1 MRERCLVK
9 GASLG
14 EEAVLADSGRA
25 GEVAARIGRVRK
37 VTFSASCQSS
47 VAVRHLHRVCN
58 NSPMPIE
65 NNFQHDEMS
74 RKNPGERITV
84 REVTPTAPSE
94 SSSGQDA
101 MAALGKRLSHT
112 GVRVIVLLHGSIMG
126 TDVFGVQRLDELGGL
141 KRGYSRGV
149 AGLDALLALMREGSN
164 GISPLPGRVK
174 PPLANDDATK
184 RLLDEQIG
192 DAGNF
197 THTYLELMTQSLNR
211 GLDRP
216 IHCVRELWS
225 CEYHHLG
232 RAMAAV
238 SMLGRLRDWTETHK
252 LSQGDRI
259 LVQAHG
265 QAGLALALVSN
276 LLCVASSSSQTRLL
290 DLLSV
295 FASQVNRPDVTSTIQ
310 RVAPLLSNGTLLN
323 GATLDVVTFGM
334 PVRYGWDPSGLGK
347 LLHIVNHRNLRTDGK
362 TWLSKMEL
370 PQITME
376 MPIAWGGDYV
386 QELAVAGSD
395 AVPTTEVAKT
405 ANRAIWEL
413 VEPFDGFEGWLECAR
428 RAVRIPS
435 EGLGILVDY
444 KDSTGSTNVRDHY
457 YGHAAYTR
465 LNMMLFNTTEI
476 VQALYP
482 VP

>member
-1 MRERCLVK
+1 
-9 GASLG
+9 
-14 EEAVLADSGRA
+14 
-25 GEVAARIGRVRK
+25 
-37 VTFSASCQSS
+37 
-47 VAVRHLHRVCN
+47 
-58 NSPMPIE
+58 MPIE
-65 NNFQHDEMS
+65 NSFQHDEMS
-74 RKNPGERITV
+74 RKNPGERLTV
-84 REVTPTAPSE
+84 REFTPTALTE
-94 SSSGQDA
+94 SPLGQEA
-101 MAALGKRLSHT
+101 MGALGKRLSRA
-112 GVRVIVLLHGSIMG
+112 GVRVIVLLHGSIKG
-126 TDVFGVQRLDELGGL
+126 TDLFGVQRLDNLGGL

-149 AGLDALLALMREGSN
+149 AGLDALLALMRESSN
-164 GISPLPGRVK
+164 GIASLPGGVK
-174 PPLANDDATK
+174 PPLMNDDVTK

-192 DAGNF
+192 DAGSF
-197 THTYLELMTQSLNR
+197 THAYVELMKDSLNR

-225 CEYHHLG
+225 SEHHHLG
-232 RAMAAV
+232 RALATV

-252 LSQGDRI
+252 LSAGDRI

-265 QAGLALALVSN
+265 QAGLVLALVSN
-276 LLCVASSSSQTRLL
+276 LLCVTSTSSRARLL
-290 DLLSV
+290 DLLSTY
-295 FASQVNRPDVTSTIQ
+295 APQINRPELTSTIQ
-310 RVAPLLSNGTLLN
+310 RVAPLLSTGTLLN
-323 GATLDVVTFGM
+323 GATLDIVTFGM

-395 AVPTTEVAKT
+395 AVPTSEAAK
-405 ANRAIWEL
+405 AAEKALWEL
-413 VEPFDGFEGWLECAR
+413 VEPFDGFERWLECAR

-457 YGHAAYTR
+457 FGHAVYTR
-465 LNMMLFNTTEI
+465 LNTMLFNTTEI
-476 VQALYP
+476 VQSLY
-482 VP
+482 

>member
-1 MRERCLVK
+1 
-9 GASLG
+9 
-14 EEAVLADSGRA
+14 
-25 GEVAARIGRVRK
+25 
-37 VTFSASCQSS
+37 
-47 VAVRHLHRVCN
+47 
-58 NSPMPIE
+58 
-65 NNFQHDEMS
+65 MS

-84 REVTPTAPSE
+84 REVTPTALSE

-101 MAALGKRLSHT
+101 MAAFGKRLSHA

-126 TDVFGVQRLDELGGL
+126 TDIFGVQRLDELGGL

-149 AGLDALLALMREGSN
+149 AGLDALLALMRESSN
-164 GISPLPGRVK
+164 GISPLPGGLK
-174 PPLANDDATK
+174 PPFANDDATK

-197 THTYLELMTQSLNR
+197 TNTYLELMKQSLNR
-211 GLDRP
+211 GLVRP
-216 IHCVRELWS
+216 IHCFRELWS
-225 CEYHHLG
+225 CEHHHLG

-238 SMLGRLRDWTETHK
+238 SMLGRLRDWGETHK
-252 LSQGDRI
+252 LGREDRI

-276 LLCVASSSSQTRLL
+276 LLCVASSSSRTRLL
-290 DLLSV
+290 DLLSAFV
-295 FASQVNRPDVTSTIQ
+295 SQVNRPDITSTIQ
-310 RVAPLLSNGTLLN
+310 RVAPLLSNGALLN

-405 ANRAIWEL
+405 ANKSIWEL
-413 VEPFDGFEGWLECAR
+413 VEPFDGFERWLECAR

-435 EGLGILVDY
+435 EGLGILADY
-444 KDSTGSTNVRDHY
+444 KDSSGSTNVRDHY

-476 VQALYP
+476 VRTFYS
-482 VP
+482 